1 MSIIEMIAVNDIISL
16 AQNKMFHSPKIILIF
31 VAVWKCNKLYMYVC
45 QFYLK
50 GKSSLWVTKRK
61 RQSNTTDVELQRS
74 PPRESSV
81 EWTNDEAI
89 RWCFLATAS
98 ALSSLYQCLDAADH
112 VTDGHLIHKNLPWAV
127 QKRLNRSICRSGCG
141 LEWIDGCTSSV
152 VFARSPC
159 AFLANVNSRS
169 RSLYAIARPSVVCL
183 SSVCLSVTFVR
194 PIQAVQIFGNISTA
208 LGTVAIRGHPLKILW
223 RLSQRNPSTGGVKDK
238 RGSQI

>member
-74 PPRESSV
+74 PPRKSSV

-98 ALSSLYQCLDAADH
+98 ALSSFYQCLDAADH

-127 QKRLNRSICRSGCG
+127 QKRLNRSICRLGCG
-141 LEWIDGCTSSV
+141 LEWIDGCTSSI
-152 VFARSPC
+152 VFANRQV
-159 AFLANVNSRS
+159 ANTTE
-169 RSLYAIARPSVVCL
+169 PSVYGGHAPYVIL
-183 SSVCLSVTFVR
+183 LW
-194 PIQAVQIFGNISTA
+194 PLAIFGLVHLDSRTYSRALRVEYCIVGIPHNTA
-208 LGTVAIRGHPLKILW
+208 I
-223 RLSQRNPSTGGVKDK
+223 
-238 RGSQI
+238 